1 MHACLIIIRIAALL
15 IIEPLAT
22 TYTFYLLHYQY
33 QKKKKGPK
41 KLKFL
46 KSGTQHKH
54 HFKICHAWLILVVCY
69 LGPLSIA
76 EDNKTTPQ
84 KKFHQ

>member
-33 QKKKKGPK
+33 QKKKGTQE
-41 KLKFL
+41 LKFL